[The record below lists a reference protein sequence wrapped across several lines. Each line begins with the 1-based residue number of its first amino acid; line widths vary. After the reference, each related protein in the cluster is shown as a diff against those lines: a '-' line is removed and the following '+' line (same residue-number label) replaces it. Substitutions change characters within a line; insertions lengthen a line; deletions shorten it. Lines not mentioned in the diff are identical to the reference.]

1 MDPTITCPI
10 QNAVQ
15 LFNKKWSILII
26 RDMFFGKKQFSEFKE
41 GKDISNKVLSS
52 CLKDLE
58 EKKIIEKRV
67 IDKTPLTTEYHLT
80 EAGKHLNK
88 VLYELASFILDSNL
102 FEEYKLL
109 KLKNQLKI
117 NLKKLWTS
125 LNF

>member
-67 IDKTPLTTEYHLT
+67 MDTTPVTTEYHLT
-80 EAGKHLNK
+80 GAGKHLNK

-102 FEEYKLL
+102 FEEYKSPEV
-109 KLKNQLKI
+109 KESIKNQFKEALDI
-117 NLKKLWTS
+117 S
-125 LNF
+125 

>member
-67 IDKTPLTTEYHLT
+67 MDTTPVTTEYHLT

-102 FEEYKLL
+102 FEEYKAPEV
-109 KLKNQLKI
+109 KESIKNQFKEALDI
-117 NLKKLWTS
+117 S
-125 LNF
+125 

>member
-67 IDKTPLTTEYHLT
+67 MDTTPVTTEYHLT

-102 FEEYKLL
+102 FEEYKSL

-117 NLKKLWTS
+117 NLKKLWIS

>member
-41 GKDISNKVLSS
+41 GKDISNKVISR

-67 IDKTPLTTEYHLT
+67 MDTTPVTTEYHLT

-102 FEEYKLL
+102 FEEYKSPEV
-109 KLKNQLKI
+109 KESIKNQFKEALDI
-117 NLKKLWTS
+117 S
-125 LNF
+125 

>member
-67 IDKTPLTTEYHLT
+67 MDTTPVTTEYHLT

-102 FEEYKLL
+102 FEEYKSPEVEESI
-109 KLKNQLKI
+109 KNQFKEALDI
-117 NLKKLWTS
+117 S
-125 LNF
+125 

>member
-1 MDPTITCPI
+1 
-10 QNAVQ
+10 
-15 LFNKKWSILII
+15 
-26 RDMFFGKKQFSEFKE
+26 MFFGKKQFSEFKE

-67 IDKTPLTTEYHLT
+67 MDTTPVTTEYHLT

-102 FEEYKLL
+102 FEEYKSPEV
-109 KLKNQLKI
+109 KESIKNQFKEALDI
-117 NLKKLWTS
+117 S
-125 LNF
+125 

>member
-58 EKKIIEKRV
+58 EKKIVEKRV
-67 IDKTPLTTEYHLT
+67 IDKTPLTTEYYLT

-102 FEEYKLL
+102 FEEYKSPEV
-109 KLKNQLKI
+109 KESIKNQFKEALDI
-117 NLKKLWTS
+117 S
-125 LNF
+125 

>member
-67 IDKTPLTTEYHLT
+67 IYKTPLTTEYHLT

-102 FEEYKLL
+102 FEEYKSPEV
-109 KLKNQLKI
+109 KESIKNQFKEALDI
-117 NLKKLWTS
+117 S
-125 LNF
+125 

>member
-67 IDKTPLTTEYHLT
+67 IDTTPVTTEYHLT

-88 VLYELASFILDSNL
+88 VLYELASFILDSDL
-102 FEEYKLL
+102 FEEYKSPEV
-109 KLKNQLKI
+109 KESIKNQFKEALDI
-117 NLKKLWTS
+117 S
-125 LNF
+125 

>member
-41 GKDISNKVLSS
+41 GKDILNKVLSS

-67 IDKTPLTTEYHLT
+67 MDTTPVTTEYHLT

-102 FEEYKLL
+102 FEEYKSPEV
-109 KLKNQLKI
+109 KASIRNQVKE
-117 NLKKLWTS
+117 S
-125 LNF
+125 LDIS

>member
-67 IDKTPLTTEYHLT
+67 MDTTPVTTE
-80 EAGKHLNK
+80 
-88 VLYELASFILDSNL
+88 
-102 FEEYKLL
+102 
-109 KLKNQLKI
+109 
-117 NLKKLWTS
+117 
-125 LNF
+125 

>member
-41 GKDISNKVLSS
+41 GKDISNKILSS

-67 IDKTPLTTEYHLT
+67 MDTTPVTTEYHLT

-102 FEEYKLL
+102 FEEYKSPEV
-109 KLKNQLKI
+109 KESIKNQFKEALDI
-117 NLKKLWTS
+117 S
-125 LNF
+125 

>member
-58 EKKIIEKRV
+58 EKNIIEKRV
-67 IDKTPLTTEYHLT
+67 MDTTPVTTEYHLT

-102 FEEYKLL
+102 FEEYKSPEV
-109 KLKNQLKI
+109 KESIKNQFKEALDI
-117 NLKKLWTS
+117 S
-125 LNF
+125 